1 VNSGPG
7 FAQLLRGFRS
17 SAGLTQEALAE
28 RCGLSVQAIS
38 ALENGRRRYPRAL
51 TVEQLSEA
59 LGLDVGDR
67 RRLIAA
73 GRRPKVPNVRG
84 GVPRQLPP
92 PLSDFTGRSAEL
104 DELVGLLRSPEAAAP
119 GIVISAI
126 GGMGGVGKTALAV
139 QAASRTLGGFPD
151 GQLYLNLRG
160 GTEPRTV
167 QDALAALL
175 VALELPVG
183 DATSVGVMAS
193 RYRSAL
199 AGRRMLIVLDD
210 ASSVEQVQPLLP
222 GTAGVV
228 VIVTSRQRLTTLP
241 GARHI
246 GLGVMDEAEGLDL
259 LREVVGAVWVDQDP
273 EAAQDVVRRCGLLP
287 LAIRVA
293 GAQAARSDG
302 GLRELAH
309 RLAEDTKRV
318 DLLSGSVTLSLDALA
333 EGSDLDQAAGWSFAL
348 LSVFDGDRFPLRAAG
363 AVLDRTLAETEN
375 LLERLVDIHL
385 LETPALHQYRMHDLV
400 RAVARAE
407 ADRALDE
414 SARIRLRR
422 READCY
428 LAMLWR
434 FDELTGGPD
443 KYGSR
448 GAAPWSVGAEDV
460 TDKEV
465 AGAWLEAELPNLVR
479 VVRRTAHDCDSQL
492 TAVRMALGMPK
503 LSNHLMRFGEAHQ
516 ALAAVVDLPIELDP
530 RLELGVLYQMGFA
543 YSTLGLYE
551 QAVPWRQRALPL
563 ARALGDPE
571 ALAAVLVDLG
581 YNLGRSGRAAE
592 GLPYAE
598 EALTL
603 TEDHPEAGR
612 FRIGALIGFGALMG
626 WLGDLD
632 RQWSAF
638 EQALARMPARR
649 APAVDAVHCNLI
661 GQALTES
668 GNLDAAVRVLTAN
681 LDLVRRLGTEVVES
695 DTLETLGRAWLV
707 AGDHGQARDVLE
719 TALAIA
725 VRHPADH
732 REGRLRHYLGQALAG
747 LELLGEARA
756 QWERAHVLY
765 SRVAD
770 PRAADVRAL
779 LSELQVG
786 GSFGEGFEGGGD
798 QGVVGSRAPGGDEDS
813 AGGSRGLQG
822 TDDCGGR
829 RREGQAGDQRDAG
842 VGGAEGGY

>member
-1 VNSGPG
+1 MTAGTG
-7 FAQLLRGFRS
+7 FAQLLRGFRLRS
-17 SAGLTQEALAE
+17 GLTQERLAE
-28 RCGLSVQAIS
+28 LCGLSSQAVS
-38 ALENGRRRYPRAL
+38 ALENGRRRYPRST
-51 TVEQLSEA
+51 TVDQLSGA
-59 LGLDVGDR
+59 LALDADDR

-73 GRRPKVPNVRG
+73 ARRPKVPNVRG

-92 PLSDFTGRSAEL
+92 PLSDFIGRSREL
-104 DELVGLLRSPEAAAP
+104 DELVALLRSPAAAAP

-139 QAASRTLGGFPD
+139 QAASQTLDGFPD

-160 GTEPRTV
+160 GTEPRTAE
-167 QDALAALL
+167 DALGALL
-175 VALELPVG
+175 GALALSIGE
-183 DATSVGVMAS
+183 TMSVDVMAS

-210 ASSVEQVQPLLP
+210 AASGEQVQPLLP

-246 GLGVMDEAEGLDL
+246 GLEVMQEDEGLDL
-259 LREVVGAVWVDQDP
+259 LREVVGAAWVDRDP
-273 EAAQDVVRRCGLLP
+273 EAAREVVRRCGLLP

-293 GAQAARSDG
+293 GVQAARSDG

-309 RLAEDTKRV
+309 RLAEDSERL
-318 DLLSGSVTLSLDALA
+318 DLLSGSVAMSLKTLAK
-333 EGSDLDQAAGWSFAL
+333 GSNLDQAAARSFVL
-348 LSVFDGDRFPLRAAG
+348 LSVFDGDRFPLRAAA
-363 AVLDRTLAETEN
+363 AVLDRTLAETES

-400 RAVARAE
+400 RAVARAD
-407 ADRALDE
+407 ADRVLDE
-414 SARIRLRR
+414 SGWDQLRR

-434 FDELTGGPD
+434 FDELACGPE

-448 GAAPWSVGAEDV
+448 GAVPWSAGAEDV
-460 TDKEV
+460 TDQEL
-465 AGAWLEAELPNLVR
+465 AGDWLEAELPNLVR
-479 VVRRTAHDCDSQL
+479 LIRRTAQDGESQL

-516 ALAAVVDLPIELDP
+516 ALAAVVDLPITLDP

-571 ALAAVLVDLG
+571 ALAAVLTDLG

-603 TEDHPEAGR
+603 TEAHPGAGR
-612 FRIGALIGFGALMG
+612 YRIGALIGFGALTG

-638 EQALARMPARR
+638 EQAMAMMPARK

-661 GQALTES
+661 GQALMES
-668 GNLDAAVRVLTAN
+668 GNRDAAVRVLTEN
-681 LDLVRRLGTEVVES
+681 LDLVRRLGTEVVEC

-707 AGDHGQARDVLE
+707 AGDHARARGVLE
-719 TALAIA
+719 TGLAIA
-725 VRHPADH
+725 VRHPGDH

-747 LELLGEARA
+747 LELAEEARD
-756 QWERAHVLY
+756 QWERAQVLY

-770 PRAADVRAL
+770 PRAEVVQGL
-779 LSELQVG
+779 LSELQLG
-786 GSFGEGFEGGGD
+786 GGLGEGFAGGGD
-798 QGVVGSRAPGGDEDS
+798 QRMVGSRSPGGDQDP
-813 AGGSRGLQG
+813 AGGGRGLQG
-822 TDDCGGR
+822 PDDGR
-829 RREGQAGDQRDAG
+829 RGRREGEAGDQGDAR